1 MSKKW
6 SIFLVIVLVAGLVLP
21 ACGDEE
27 KDDTE
32 EIKTVKV
39 AISAPLGLDIGQDV
53 VNVAQMAL
61 DENGGKAGKLKVELL
76 PLDVSDPNGSPVSV
90 DFEKQAAEKAAKD
103 KSVVA
108 YLGPMT
114 SDQAKVSVPILSAA
128 SIVQVTESATWPG
141 LTKPGFGAGE
151 PGTYYPS
158 GQRTFF
164 RVLPSDDVQGLAG
177 AKWANSLGVK
187 KAYVIDDG
195 TSYGIGLSGIFEAA
209 ATDYEIEIIDHV
221 SLAADATEDDLAALA
236 ETVAAAEPDLV
247 YFGGG
252 VVPHGVG
259 MVRALRTAN
268 PTLVIMGTDGLQQD
282 EFVAELGAELA
293 EGVYVTGLTIPATE
307 QKNAEAF
314 VAAYTEKYGK
324 EPAPYVILA
333 YEGMKVILAAIEKA
347 GSADR
352 GKVLDAMTNLG
363 VYTGVLGLWS
373 FDEYGDIKDA
383 PISGWQIQSGVWT
396 YVKLIE

>member
-6 SIFLVIVLVAGLVLP
+6 SILLVVMLVVGLALP

-90 DFEKQAAEKAAKD
+90 DFEKQAAEKAVKD
-103 KSVVA
+103 NAVVA

-114 SDQAKVSVPILSAA
+114 SDQAKASVPILSSA

-141 LTKPGFGAGE
+141 LTKPGFGPGE
-151 PGTYYPS
+151 PGTYYPT
-158 GQRTFF
+158 GRRTFF

-177 AKWANSLGVK
+177 AKWANSLNVK
-187 KAYVIDDG
+187 KVYIIDDG
-195 TSYGIGLSGIFEAA
+195 TSYGIGLAGIFETAA
-209 ATDYEIEIIDHV
+209 GDFDIEVVEHV
-221 SLAADATEDDLAALA
+221 SLAAEATAEELDELAQ
-236 ETVAAAEPDLV
+236 TVAAAEPDLV

-268 PTLVIMGTDGLQQD
+268 PALAIMGTDGLQQE
-282 EFVAELGAELA
+282 EFVTELGAELV

-324 EPAPYVILA
+324 EPTPYVILA

-352 GKVLDAMTNLG
+352 AKVLDAMTNLG
-363 VYTGVLGLWS
+363 MYTGVLGLWS
-373 FDEYGDIKDA
+373 FDEYGDIKNA

-396 YVKLIE
+396 YVKLIQ